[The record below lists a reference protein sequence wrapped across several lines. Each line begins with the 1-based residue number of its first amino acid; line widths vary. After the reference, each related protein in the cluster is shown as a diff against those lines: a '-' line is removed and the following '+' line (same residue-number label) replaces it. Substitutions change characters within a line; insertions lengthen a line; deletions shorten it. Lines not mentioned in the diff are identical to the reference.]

1 LRDSFAI
8 HVFHR
13 DTNPSFLQSPLTGR
27 VSAFL
32 PSLPFSPGEQAVV
45 VHKYLLELSQKVR
58 TSINLSAGENEQL
71 LGNIRLRIRRDASV
85 CRTIAE
91 QEYHPDLGARSLLTA
106 VKSLVEDV
114 LVESYLEVEKGI
126 SETEKM
132 MEFVVDVNG
141 EQVLVDMVNDERN
154 L

>member
-1 LRDSFAI
+1 LRDSFAT

-32 PSLPFSPGEQAVV
+32 PFLPFRPGEQAVV

-85 CRTIAE
+85 CRAIAE

>member
-1 LRDSFAI
+1 M
-8 HVFHR
+8 
-13 DTNPSFLQSPLTGR
+13 
-27 VSAFL
+27 
-32 PSLPFSPGEQAVV
+32 
-45 VHKYLLELSQKVR
+45 
-58 TSINLSAGENEQL
+58 
-71 LGNIRLRIRRDASV
+71 

-106 VKSLVEDV
+106 VKSLVEDL

>member
-1 LRDSFAI
+1 LRDSFAT

-32 PSLPFSPGEQAVV
+32 PFRPGEQAVV

-85 CRTIAE
+85 CRAIAE